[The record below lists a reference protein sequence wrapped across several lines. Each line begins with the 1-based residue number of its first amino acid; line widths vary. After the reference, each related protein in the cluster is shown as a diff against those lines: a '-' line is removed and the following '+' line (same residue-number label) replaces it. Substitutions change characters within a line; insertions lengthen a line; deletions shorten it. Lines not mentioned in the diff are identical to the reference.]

1 MESNG
6 SRFVT
11 LSVVS
16 VWFVVALLLSAQ
28 GAFMAPPGSYPWPLL
43 VAILGPVALYL
54 VDRRWLGGALFRGI
68 HALDRQ
74 ALVALQVWRVGGL
87 FFLVE
92 WARGHLPGGFALPA
106 GIGDILVGLTA
117 PLVVALLAR
126 HQGERA
132 FAWWNGLGLLD
143 LVVAVGAG
151 VLHASG
157 PLGLLAGAVPSDMV
171 ARYPLSLVPTFLV
184 PLAVILHIE
193 GAFKTSVH
201 AQTAGKVVEHHERED
216 LVPVR
221 ADHAPQ
227 RVQRAIG

>member
-1 MESNG
+1 MKSNG
-6 SRFVT
+6 SGFGT

-16 VWFVVALLLSAQ
+16 VWFMVALLLGAQ
-28 GAFMAPPGSYPWPLL
+28 GVFTAPPGAYPWPLL

-54 VDRRWLGGALFRGI
+54 VDRRWLDGALFRGI

-106 GIGDILVGLTA
+106 GIGDVLVGLTA
-117 PLVVALLAR
+117 PLVVAGLGR
-126 HQGERA
+126 GQGERA

-143 LVVAVGAG
+143 LVVAVGTG
-151 VLHASG
+151 VLHGSG
-157 PLGLLAGAVPSDMV
+157 PLGLLAGAVPSDTV
-171 ARYPLSLVPTFLV
+171 ARYPMSLVPTFLV

-193 GAFKTSVH
+193 GALQGRRLARVG
-201 AQTAGKVVEHHERED
+201 AG
-216 LVPVR
+216 R
-221 ADHAPQ
+221 AMTFTQHSA
-227 RVQRAIG
+227 RAEPPWGE

>member
-1 MESNG
+1 M
-6 SRFVT
+6 
-11 LSVVS
+11 
-16 VWFVVALLLSAQ
+16 
-28 GAFMAPPGSYPWPLL
+28 L

-54 VDRRWLGGALFRGI
+54 VDRRWLGGVLFGGI

-106 GIGDILVGLTA
+106 GIGDILVGVTA

-126 HQGERA
+126 HRGVRA

-184 PLAVILHIE
+184 PLAVILHLE
-193 GAFKTSVH
+193 GALQARRLAGVGTGRAPEGKTSTSPWGSP
-201 AQTAGKVVEHHERED
+201 QGDRSSKDLRRRYCLTAV
-216 LVPVR
+216 
-221 ADHAPQ
+221 
-227 RVQRAIG
+227 